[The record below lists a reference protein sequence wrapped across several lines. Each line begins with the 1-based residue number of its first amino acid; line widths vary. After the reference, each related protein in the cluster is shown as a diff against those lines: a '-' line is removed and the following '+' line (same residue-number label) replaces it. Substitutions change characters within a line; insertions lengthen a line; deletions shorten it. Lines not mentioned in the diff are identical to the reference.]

1 VEGKSGANALK
12 RLGDKGLQVNTVV
25 VTVREGVPF
34 TLADV
39 EKETPRLWGKPERA
53 CLDRVVLLS
62 DTTCQVITRPDRHLV
77 PWSTRSPGAPGP
89 QGEQLA
95 DIADEVFAEP
105 GPITAPSR

>member
-1 VEGKSGANALK
+1 
-12 RLGDKGLQVNTVV
+12 
-25 VTVREGVPF
+25 
-34 TLADV
+34 
-39 EKETPRLWGKPERA
+39 
-53 CLDRVVLLS
+53 VLLS

>member
-39 EKETPRLWGKPERA
+39 EKETPA
-53 CLDRVVLLS
+53 CGA
-62 DTTCQVITRPDRHLV
+62 
-77 PWSTRSPGAPGP
+77 SPSAPAWTG
-89 QGEQLA
+89 
-95 DIADEVFAEP
+95 
-105 GPITAPSR
+105 SCC